1 MLVLSRMKNEGVVI
15 GNDIVLTVVEIRG
28 DKVRLGIVAPKD
40 VPVHRQEVHDALHGI
55 ELPGP
60 PPRPPEEVA
69 FLQAVGE
76 SPDDDGIRLIFADWL
91 DDHGQPERAEFIR
104 VQVALA
110 SLPPGD
116 SRRDALQVKEQ
127 ALLEEHRDRWLEPL
141 RPILQRPP
149 SFGGPPSFGER
160 LRTFLWR
167 PRSAPLPWHVE
178 CCARFHRGFV
188 ESLFL
193 PAAAFL
199 AHAEALFR
207 AAPGL
212 VDFSADV
219 SPPAGAASL
228 LGSPHLARL
237 RGLSIHDDLLGR
249 EAVQRLVACPHLG
262 NLKRLCL
269 ASPSLD
275 ASCVAILAEAPL
287 LERLAGLAFV
297 TRRFLGQSEWDR
309 GTLEDDAAQ
318 ILAGSLRCRN
328 LESLDL
334 SFNRIGDAGA
344 AALASSPHLARL
356 RDLSLLGNPITDE
369 GRQHL
374 RERFGDCVHL

>member
-1 MLVLSRMKNEGVVI
+1 MLVLSRMKNEGIVI
-15 GNDIVLTVVEIRG
+15 GNDVLLTVVEIRG

-40 VPVHRQEVHDALHGI
+40 MPVHRQEVHDALHGI
-55 ELPGP
+55 EPPEP
-60 PPRPPEEVA
+60 PPRPPEEIA
-69 FLQAVGE
+69 FLQAVRE

-116 SRRDALQVKEQ
+116 SRRDALQVKER
-127 ALLEEHRDRWLEPL
+127 ALLEEHQDRWLEPL

-149 SFGGPPSFGER
+149 SFGER

-167 PRSAPLPWHVE
+167 SRSAPLPWHVE
-178 CCARFHRGFV
+178 PCVRFHRGFV

-193 PAAAFL
+193 PAATFL
-199 AHAEALFR
+199 AHAEALFQ

-212 VDFSADV
+212 VDLSADV
-219 SPPAGAASL
+219 SPPADAASL

-249 EAVQRLVACPHLG
+249 EAVYRLVSCPHLG
-262 NLKRLCL
+262 KLKRLCL

-287 LERLAGLAFV
+287 LERLTGLAFV

-318 ILAGSLRCRN
+318 ILAGSPRCRN

-344 AALASSPHLARL
+344 AALASSPHLAGL
-356 RDLSLLGNPITDE
+356 RDLSLLGNPITQP
-369 GRQHL
+369 GRQRL
-374 RERFGDCVHL
+374 RERFGDRVHL